1 MSNLGKKP
9 SDDDEVEQLLRAAQ
23 DDMLLKLNVNSHM
36 ARGSAS
42 AAIDPDLDRRFLA
55 LKKPTKS
62 DGSVKKVPKEVDSKA
77 ADASPEDDLFTRF
90 AALKSSIP
98 SHSGKEKSSNI
109 PMDGSAVAEEDN
121 DEDEVEK
128 VIKWAIDAAR
138 LDPSPPSDNEDDD
151 DRDHSDDTDD
161 DDDSSGDDND
171 DDDDGDGVGRGKK
184 SKRK

>member
-1 MSNLGKKP
+1 MSNLGKKLG
-9 SDDDEVEQLLRAAQ
+9 DDDEVEQLLRAAQ

-36 ARGSAS
+36 ARASAS

-62 DGSVKKVPKEVDSKA
+62 DGSVKRVPKEVDSKA
-77 ADASPEDDLFTRF
+77 AVASPEDDLFTRF

-98 SHSGKEKSSNI
+98 SHNSNI
-109 PMDGSAVAEEDN
+109 PMDGSTVAEEDN

-138 LDPSPPSDNEDDD
+138 LDPSRPSDNEDDD
-151 DRDHSDDTDD
+151 DRDHSDPTND
-161 DDDSSGDDND
+161 DDDSSGDDKE
-171 DDDDGDGVGRGKK
+171 DDDGGGVGRGKK